1 MKTYNL
7 QDLMV
12 PLSEYATVSEEATL
26 FEAVAALEQAQE
38 AFDKARYPHRA
49 ILVLDKDQQVI
60 GKLSQMDVLK
70 ALEPKYHEML
80 DRRQLWTYGFTA
92 EFMKSMLKDY
102 HLFDGPMQDIC
113 RKAGAQNVKKFMH
126 WPAAEEIIAAT
137 ASLDEAIHQMVLGH
151 HQSLLVSRDDRVV
164 GILRLTD
171 VFETIHQTML
181 ACERQ
186 G

>member
-113 RKAGAQNVKKFMH
+113 RKAGAQNVKNSCIGLPRKR
-126 WPAAEEIIAAT
+126 
-137 ASLDEAIHQMVLGH
+137 
-151 HQSLLVSRDDRVV
+151 SLLRRPRWTKPFTRWFWGAISHFWFP
-164 GILRLTD
+164 GMTALW
-171 VFETIHQTML
+171 
-181 ACERQ
+181 ASC

>member
-7 QDLMV
+7 HDLMV

-26 FEAVAALEQAQE
+26 FEAAAALEEAQQN
-38 AFDKARYPHRA
+38 FDKARYRHRA
-49 ILVLDKDQQVI
+49 ILILDKANQVI
-60 GKLSQMDVLK
+60 GKLSQLDVLR

-126 WPAAEEIIAAT
+126 RPAEEEIIAAT
-137 ASLDEAIHQMVLGH
+137 ASLDEAIHQMVLGQ
-151 HQSLLVSRDDRVV
+151 HQSLLVSRDNRIV
-164 GILRLTD
+164 GILRLSD
-171 VFETIHQTML
+171 VFATIHQTMM
-181 ACERQ
+181 ACER
-186 G
+186 